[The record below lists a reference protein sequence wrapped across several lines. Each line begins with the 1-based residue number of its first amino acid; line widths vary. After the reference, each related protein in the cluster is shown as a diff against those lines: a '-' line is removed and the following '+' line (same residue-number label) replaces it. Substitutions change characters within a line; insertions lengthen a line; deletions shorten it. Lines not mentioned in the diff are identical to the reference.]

1 VPFLDW
7 LQNNA
12 VISWIHSSD
21 SLFGYTLYLSLHTI
35 GMVFL
40 VGPSLLIAARVLGLA
55 PDLPLKPL
63 AAFRPVMTIGF
74 WITLI
79 TGTVL
84 FATDGERYLHNGVF
98 IAKIVSLI
106 VALFCLRA
114 LLRELFD
121 RAGTPQ
127 AASPRVRTLTITLML
142 MWTIGVVAGR
152 LTAYSG
158 VVVFAAVMAFLTL
171 IAIVAV
177 AAYVARLV
185 SRHRR
190 PQVAA
195 APTASLRIDVHP
207 TAVEEG
213 K

>member
-1 VPFLDW
+1 VAFLHW
-7 LQNNA
+7 LQDTP
-12 VISWIHSSD
+12 VVYWVHSSD
-21 SLFGYTLYLSLHTI
+21 SLLGYTLYLAFHTV

-63 AAFRPVMTIGF
+63 RAFCPVMNVGM

-84 FATDGERYLHNGVF
+84 FATDGPRYVTNGVF
-98 IAKIVSLI
+98 IVKII
-106 VALFCLRA
+106 ALVIAVFCLRA
-114 LLRELFD
+114 SLRELF
-121 RAGTPQ
+121 GTPGDIEPSPV
-127 AASPRVRTLTITLML
+127 SPRARTLTFVTVL

-158 VVVFAAVMAFLTL
+158 VVVFAAVVAFLVL
-171 IAIVAV
+171 IAALAV
-177 AAYVARLV
+177 IGYASRLLSHRSPAAHVPF
-185 SRHRR
+185 S
-190 PQVAA
+190 
-195 APTASLRIDVHP
+195 IDVHP
-207 TAVEEG
+207 TAVKGG